1 MTPRDLI
8 LAARTALRK
17 LWWWLRQVSGD
28 AAYENY
34 LRCVRAARGAATGK
48 ALSGALLTQEQF
60 YLDVLRR
67 RFDSVHR
74 CC

>member
-1 MTPRDLI
+1 MTSPKIVRATRK
-8 LAARTALRK
+8 AAEK

-34 LRCVRAARGAATGK
+34 LRCVGAARGAPTVNA
-48 ALSGALLTQEQF
+48 ASGALLTQEQF
-60 YLDVLRR
+60 YLDALRR
-67 RFDSVHR
+67 RFDSISR